1 MSRPDPLLS
10 DSPGTPLGKGGT
22 AEVVR
27 VFSPIFNTD
36 IALKRPLPGDSGA
49 TIPFA
54 KLAVRE
60 QQLIMGRRFPGLV
73 RILDAG
79 MKPEEGL
86 AMELCQGP
94 TLDKVGKIESIPL
107 AMNILSALSLDLA
120 YLHTCGIIHADLKP
134 HNFFLPSDWQSH
146 TGARLFYTKLSDFAF
161 GRFASEPETARAG
174 LGSVGYMA
182 PETIANGQSSHQ
194 SDLFAFGI
202 IAYQVLSGQHP
213 FMQEDADPVK
223 VNSRIRE
230 TEPIPLDQL
239 RSDIPAPLVKLVSLL
254 LAKTPEKRPTTA
266 WQVCELLQQC
276 GSTYPYQR
284 ALRPSHLLDK
294 NSDYAGIIEKALVLN
309 SPEQERL
316 DSITAKNKEHL
327 RCVLACNFRWGT
339 LRFDGTKFRFTK
351 TIVWPNRVRNYF
363 LQSFSKASLST
374 KKKQLR
380 LALLQNS
387 TRFEMKRTQNGSTG
401 DDHASAMLLLP
412 LLSYRQTKRIAH
424 RLAQVEDNAGRYG
437 SAARLYTF
445 AGSLPS
451 AASLGVESG
460 NQLHADNR
468 NTEAVQL
475 LSGIIELAELR
486 GQIPQTRT
494 VLMTK
499 GDILKQQGSM
509 DPAMAV
515 YKQIIDSYT
524 DEKPDKLLAETYK
537 DVGDIYK
544 MKHQFEAGIQSLRKA
559 QEIYDSLGDELGAS
573 HTLNN
578 IGNMYWVAS
587 DLKSALTN
595 YRAALRLQRNMK
607 ADAEVASTLNN
618 IAGVYALG
626 GRYPRAIQIYNHSLA
641 IKKELGLGGEIA
653 RTLNNLGY
661 VYSTSGNPQQGVACL
676 KESLELNQRIGS
688 KREILFNLEN
698 LGAVMIMA
706 GRLRESLAYIK
717 QGLELCQ
724 ILEDLPRAGVLSLAK
739 ASVMKRIGMYG
750 DAENV
755 LGQVRAI
762 LSQIDDPG
770 VSVEADITE
779 AGLRYHVGDLAKAE
793 EIATRTLSESRKL
806 DNMQNALNS
815 LFLLAKVSDDPS
827 IIPDAEQLI
836 QQLHLTRERTILM
849 AIKLE
854 RSLQINDPNA
864 IDRTLLATLQSA
876 AQSMNEDIELPF
888 ICQVLARALMLAGD
902 LKQAA
907 VCVERGISLADKSS
921 LLPEMA
927 ALLTIKGELAFCA
940 KKYETAFAMF
950 KKALQV
956 WGQIR
961 ESIRSTTD
969 KELFQ
974 NTAAI
979 QKLMLEIRRLNERL
993 GGKKEGQSHTTRLP
1007 EQ

>member
-1 MSRPDPLLS
+1 MSRPDTLLS
-10 DSPGTPLGKGGT
+10 DAPGTPLGKGGT

-27 VFSPIFNTD
+27 LFSPQLNTD
-36 IALKRPLPGDSGA
+36 IALKRPLPGESA
-49 TIPFA
+49 SAIPFA
-54 KLAVRE
+54 KLAARE

-73 RILDAG
+73 RILDTG

-86 AMELCQGP
+86 AMELCKGP
-94 TLDKVGKIESIPL
+94 TLDRVGKIESLPL
-107 AMNILSALSLDLA
+107 ALNVLSALALDLA
-120 YLHTCGIIHADLKP
+120 YLHACGIIHADLKP
-134 HNFFLPSDWQSH
+134 HNFFLPSDWQSQ
-146 TGARLFYTKLSDFAF
+146 TGAKLFYTKLSDFAF
-161 GRFASEPETARAG
+161 GRLTAEPESARAG

-182 PETIANGQSSHQ
+182 PETIANGQTSHQ
-194 SDLFAFGI
+194 SDLFALGI

-230 TEPIPLDQL
+230 SEPTPLEQL
-239 RSDIPAPLVKLVSLL
+239 RSDLPATVIKLVNLL
-254 LAKTPEKRPTTA
+254 LAKTPEKRLTSA

-276 GSTYPYQR
+276 GAAYPYQK
-284 ALRPSHLLDK
+284 ALRACHLVDAEHTYT
-294 NSDYAGIIEKALVLN
+294 SIIENILVLN
-309 SPEQERL
+309 APERERL
-316 DSITAKNKEHL
+316 DCITALHTEHL
-327 RCVLACNFRWGT
+327 RCVLTCNFRRGT
-339 LRFDGTKFRFTK
+339 LRFDGTKFRFAK
-351 TIVWPNRVRNYF
+351 TVIWPNRVRRYF
-363 LQSFSKASLST
+363 LNNFAKAPLQ
-374 KKKQLR
+374 KKKHQLR

-387 TRFEMKRTQNGSTG
+387 TRFEINQAHIKSNSE
-401 DDHASAMLLLP
+401 DYASAMLLLP
-412 LLSYRQTKRIAH
+412 LLSYRQVKRIAAH
-424 RLAQVEDNAGRYG
+424 LGRTEDNAGRYG
-437 SAARLYTF
+437 SAARLFTF
-445 AGSLPS
+445 AGSLVS

-460 NQLHADNR
+460 NQLHNENR
-468 NTEAVQL
+468 NTEALQL
-475 LSGIIELAELR
+475 LTGIIELAELCR
-486 GQIPQTRT
+486 QIPQTRS
-494 VLMTK
+494 VLMAK
-499 GDILKQQGSM
+499 ADILKQQGNM
-509 DPAMAV
+509 EPAMMV
-515 YKQIIDSYT
+515 YQQIIDSYT
-524 DEKPDKLLAETYK
+524 NAKPDKLLAETYK

-559 QEIYDSLGDELGAS
+559 QEIYDSLGDKLGAS

-578 IGNMYWVAS
+578 IGNMYWVAA

-595 YRAALRLQRNMK
+595 YRAALRLQRTMK

-626 GRYPRAIQIYNHSLA
+626 GQYPRAIRIYNHSLA
-641 IKKELGLGGEIA
+641 LKKELGLGGEIA

-661 VYSTSGNPQQGVACL
+661 VYSTSGNPQQGVVCL

-724 ILEDLPRAGVLSLAK
+724 VLEDLPRAGVMSLAK

-755 LGQVRAI
+755 LGQVRVI
-762 LSQIDDPG
+762 LSKIDDPN
-770 VSVEADITE
+770 VTIEADITE
-779 AGLRYHVGDLAKAE
+779 AGLRYHVGDVTKAE
-793 EIATRTLSESRKL
+793 AVAVRTLAESRKL

-815 LFLLAKVSDDPS
+815 LFLLAKISKDAS

-836 QQLHLTRERTILM
+836 EQLHLTRERTILM

-854 RSLQINDPNA
+854 RSLEASDANA
-864 IDRTLLATLQSA
+864 IDTALLAGLYSA
-876 AQSMNEDIELPF
+876 AQNMNEDIELPF
-888 ICQVLARALMLAGD
+888 ICQVLARAFMLTGQIE
-902 LKQAA
+902 QATTA
-907 VCVERGISLADKSS
+907 VERGITLADKSS

-927 ALLTIKGELAFCA
+927 ALMTIKGEISFYA
-940 KKYETAFAMF
+940 KKYETAFAMY

-961 ESIRSTTD
+961 DSIRSTTD
-969 KELFQ
+969 KEQFQ
-974 NTAAI
+974 NMPAI
-979 QKLMLEIRRLNERL
+979 QKLMLEIRKLNERL
-993 GGKKEGQSHTTRLP
+993 GGKKEGQSQTTRLP